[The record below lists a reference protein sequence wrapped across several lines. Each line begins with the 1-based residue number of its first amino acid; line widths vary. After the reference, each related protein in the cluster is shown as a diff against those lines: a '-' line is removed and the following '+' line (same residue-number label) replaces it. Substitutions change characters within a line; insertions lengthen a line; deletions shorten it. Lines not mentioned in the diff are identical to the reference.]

1 MEGEFVWREGEWCGL
16 EDVYQMSHIQL
27 LVIPYNGQANY
38 TVAIGP
44 RGVVTDLIKWGKLKR
59 CICLWDSMNY
69 HC

>member
-38 TVAIGP
+38 TLARAQGCCHRFDQMGQIEEVHLPVG
-44 RGVVTDLIKWGKLKR
+44 LK
-59 CICLWDSMNY
+59 
-69 HC
+69 